1 MDVRTLSEDKKISEY
16 LNKLNEL
23 RKDGEVKSLYTKQR
37 LDALKDNKLLSK
49 EEKNIERAVLLEDL
63 ENSKRIIEQ
72 NKDKV
77 KELSSEA
84 LSYSKKISSSFLK
97 EKNTYVSGA
106 IKALKEEIARLII
119 VLLSVYAYYQFL
131 LLYSLYLILLL

>member
-84 LSYSKKISSSFLK
+84 LSYSKKISSSFPLNSTILPILPDAEIK
-97 EKNTYVSGA
+97 ISPFSG
-106 IKALKEEIARLII
+106 
-119 VLLSVYAYYQFL
+119 
-131 LLYSLYLILLL
+131 